1 MWAGR
6 NWRAGTL
13 GGLSAEDAEA
23 LAAARPATLAAAAR
37 VPGVTPAAMVALLRH
52 VKRSRG
58 RAPAPQPPLRR
69 HTAAAEA

>member
-1 MWAGR
+1 MR
-6 NWRAGTL
+6 CAGTL

-52 VKRSRG
+52 VKRTRG
-58 RAPAPQPPLRR
+58 GSAPPSTQPLRQR
-69 HTAAAEA
+69 TAAAEA